1 MRNRSRNRG
10 IFSLFLIGL
19 LASSNIANAANFYI
33 SFPNNIGADVLKYT
47 YDGKAITDEILIQN
61 NDDSALNVSLYATD
75 SLRTTDGNTGF
86 KTQNQKQKNIGKWIQ
101 FLDKEI
107 NINGKQN
114 AKIEFTIDPS
124 LDIQQPG
131 TYIGGIAIQSKNN
144 AINDPS
150 KSGTAVKVLTRNIQ
164 KILITIPGEVTNSYK
179 AIDLAASSKLSFVD
193 FNYGIA
199 NTGNSLIK
207 VTGKLDIYHEK
218 DLIKSYPI
226 NTITINPE
234 DQSLLSNRIN
244 APSFGNIQAK
254 LNLKVEYYNAI
265 EDKYY
270 PLGEINQESNTYFIP
285 WFLIIAII
293 ALILII
299 IAIIISRKVAL
310 KKYLNSCEQYKV
322 VEGDTLSTLEQKYG
336 MNWKKI
342 AHINNIKA
350 PYALTPGQIIYIK
363 NEKNS

>member
-1 MRNRSRNRG
+1 MKTFTENKT
-10 IFSLFLIGL
+10 IFSLISIIL
-19 LASSNIANAANFYI
+19 LLQSNAAQAANFYI
-33 SFPNNIGADVLKYT
+33 SFPNKIGEDVIKYT
-47 YDGKAITDEILIQN
+47 YNGESIADELSIQN
-61 NDDSALNVSLYATD
+61 NDSLPLNITLYATD
-75 SLRTTDGNTGF
+75 SLRTANGETGF
-86 KTQNQKQKNIGKWIQ
+86 KSQNQKQKNIGKWVEFI
-101 FLDKEI
+101 KEDIKI
-107 NINGKQN
+107 NPNEST
-114 AKIEFTIDPS
+114 KIPFTIDPENNF
-124 LDIQQPG
+124 QQPG
-131 TYIGGIAIQSKNN
+131 TYIGGIAIQSNN
-144 AINDPS
+144 ANTNDPS
-150 KSGTAVKVLTRNIQ
+150 KGGTAVKVLTRNIQ

-179 AIDLAASSKLSFVD
+179 AIDLVASSKLSFVD
-193 FNYGIA
+193 FNYGLA

-207 VTGKLDIYHEK
+207 INGKLDIYHEN
-218 DLIKSYPI
+218 DLIKTYPI
-226 NTITINPE
+226 NAITINPE

-285 WFLIIAII
+285 WFLIIAIL

-299 IAIIISRKVAL
+299 VAIVISRKVAL
-310 KKYLNSCEQYKV
+310 KKYLKSCEQYKT
-322 VEGDTLSTLEQKYG
+322 VEGDTLTGLEQKYR

-342 AHINNIKA
+342 AHINKIKA